1 MATDRTSV
9 HVQLRPDGTVERAS
23 IPTNQ
28 PTTVI
33 VHRPRL
39 PATVLP
45 WARFLPR
52 SVLLL
57 PRANEPHPWAPIM
70 ALLRFLQA
78 HLDHGALIVGH
89 RDASEPAEVA
99 ALRPKALMHFLHDE
113 QDEWVGIAAAKGG
126 VQDSQA
132 FLQYLHHAR
141 GWDTHV
147 PVVTDRAD
155 APTARAVEA
164 FQRTYNL
171 AFRGDI
177 YVDGVIGEQT
187 LGAIFEV
194 AKAELVN
201 WAELNGTSLD
211 ALNYYSSGRP
221 TMGATPEWSGQP
233 FVQLI
238 AVPFAD
244 RYNLDVEPEGAGIF
258 DVARLVPLPAEE
270 IRAPVL
276 NVLQL
281 HLADEWGRPLR
292 HQAYELTV
300 EGGSRFGQTDAH
312 GLLAEPFVPPGPVSI
327 RLADGMP
334 VIFHDRYE
342 PRQVFEP
349 EHAEPIELLPGDGAD
364 DDDDDVPAD
373 DEHAH
378 ASG

>member
-1 MATDRTSV
+1 MSSVANDRTSV

-57 PRANEPHPWAPIM
+57 PRANEPHAWAPIM

-89 RDASEPAEVA
+89 REANEPDETAVLRA
-99 ALRPKALMHFLHDE
+99 QALVHFLHDE
-113 QDEWVGIAAAKGG
+113 QNEWVGIASAKGR

-147 PVVTDRAD
+147 PVVTDTAD

-171 AFRGDI
+171 AFRGEI

-221 TMGATPEWSGQP
+221 TMGAAPQWSGQP

-244 RYNLDVEPEGAGIF
+244 RYNLDVAPEGAGIF

-270 IRAPVL
+270 VRAPVL

-300 EGGSRFGQTDAH
+300 EGAAASDRPTRTGCWPSRSCPPDRCRSGSATGCR
-312 GLLAEPFVPPGPVSI
+312 
-327 RLADGMP
+327 
-334 VIFHDRYE
+334 
-342 PRQVFEP
+342 
-349 EHAEPIELLPGDGAD
+349 
-364 DDDDDVPAD
+364 
-373 DEHAH
+373 
-378 ASG
+378 